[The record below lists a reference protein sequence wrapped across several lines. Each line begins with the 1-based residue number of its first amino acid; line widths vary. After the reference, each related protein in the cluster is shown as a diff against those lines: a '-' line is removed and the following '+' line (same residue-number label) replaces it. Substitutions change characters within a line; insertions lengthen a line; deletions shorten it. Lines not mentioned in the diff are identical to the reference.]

1 MPTRMHTGPGQAAT
15 SRSMTAPTVR
25 PAQRP
30 EARPASTDLR
40 RPASTDLKTGGAVG
54 LRVPLAGELGGQH
67 VDLLDVRRGAEQLAR
82 LRDRAAQVSLPAA
95 VTGED
100 VEDPESRR
108 VDLDGKPCCRVR
120 LGLGQGLRARQEG
133 GQLLL

>member
-15 SRSMTAPTVR
+15 SRSMTAPTLR

-82 LRDRAAQVSLPAA
+82 LRHQRSGDRAAQVSLPAA

-108 VDLDGKPCCRVR
+108 VDLDGKPC
-120 LGLGQGLRARQEG
+120 
-133 GQLLL
+133 